1 MRKDDVMM
9 GKKEAISVV
18 QEDFSKEVTSE
29 LRSEFLV
36 GATDPQAL
44 NTPGRGD
51 KNKNPALL
59 LFHRRN
65 RKDIFTE
72 KEWK

>member
-1 MRKDDVMM
+1 MGMRKDDVMM
-9 GKKEAISVV
+9 GKREATSVV
-18 QEDFSKEVTSE
+18 QGDFSEEATPE

-36 GATDPQAL
+36 GATDPQGL

-59 LFHRRN
+59 LFYRRN
-65 RKDIFTE
+65 KKDIFY
-72 KEWK
+72 